1 MCFFGDV
8 QKSIV
13 APSPWTALMTKSW
26 KFRVYETAIL
36 TLSME
41 RVEFEPVW
49 GFPKIRVPQ
58 NGWFIME
65 HPIKMDDLGGKPTDF
80 GNTRMVYR
88 RVFCFGGWYPWG
100 ELFNWISNSLLII
113 QKSQVESSNNKNP
126 NYLVVE
132 PTPLK
137 KYESSNWVHLWN
149 HHLVNLPNPFES
161 LENTVNTAGTPSNVR
176 GTPVLVTWV
185 TSEVNDMYNIL

>member
-1 MCFFGDV
+1 
-8 QKSIV
+8 
-13 APSPWTALMTKSW
+13 MTKSW

-100 ELFNWISNSLLII
+100 ELFN
-113 QKSQVESSNNKNP
+113 
-126 NYLVVE
+126 
-132 PTPLK
+132 
-137 KYESSNWVHLWN
+137 
-149 HHLVNLPNPFES
+149 
-161 LENTVNTAGTPSNVR
+161 
-176 GTPVLVTWV
+176 
-185 TSEVNDMYNIL
+185 